1 VTKAYDLL
9 AMRHCVISVSSQ
21 QYHIRVQSI
30 ISSKERWTVSQTMS
44 SQRWL
49 INNKG
54 KMKVFVCG
62 LILLGVVR
70 TAKAL
75 AMSMSM
81 SGNSGVTETTTRR
94 AFFVTAGSTAAV
106 AAAAMA
112 MPLSA
117 AAAVDVSEF
126 TTTESGLLYKVTKEG
141 TGAIPGAGQMVKAHY
156 TGWLDD
162 FDSEKKFDSS
172 RDRNKPFTFKVG
184 AGQVIRG
191 WDESFSSMAV
201 GERRLII
208 LPPRLGYE
216 DRGAGGVIPGGATL
230 YFDVELLNI
239 L

>member
-70 TAKAL
+70 TANAL
-75 AMSMSM
+75 AMST

-172 RDRNKPFTFKVG
+172 RDRNKPDGTNPSLPWPWANEDSSSSHPVSDMKTAVPE
-184 AGQVIRG
+184 A
-191 WDESFSSMAV
+191 SFRVAPHSTSTSNSSTSSK
-201 GERRLII
+201 
-208 LPPRLGYE
+208 P
-216 DRGAGGVIPGGATL
+216 THH
-230 YFDVELLNI
+230 
-239 L
+239 